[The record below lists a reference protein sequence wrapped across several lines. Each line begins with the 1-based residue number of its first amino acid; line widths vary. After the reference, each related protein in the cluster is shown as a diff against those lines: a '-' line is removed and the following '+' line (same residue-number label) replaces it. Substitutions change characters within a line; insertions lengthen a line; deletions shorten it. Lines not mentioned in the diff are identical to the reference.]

1 MFIQVNCQF
10 CLWFINIYIASS
22 PLQGILEVKRMA
34 NTGHL
39 KLLIIAIMAMALL
52 FSLGEAMN
60 LCHTFDSCEPKGS
73 CQKYCKAGGFAGGNC
88 TPPNICCCYY

>member
-1 MFIQVNCQF
+1 LYVVYSSHNAV
-10 CLWFINIYIASS
+10 YIASS

-52 FSLGEAMN
+52 FSLG
-60 LCHTFDSCEPKGS
+60 K
-73 CQKYCKAGGFAGGNC
+73 
-88 TPPNICCCYY
+88 

>member
-1 MFIQVNCQF
+1 VILYIYTEGELYVVYSSHNAV
-10 CLWFINIYIASS
+10 YIASS

-52 FSLGEAMN
+52 FSLG
-60 LCHTFDSCEPKGS
+60 K
-73 CQKYCKAGGFAGGNC
+73 
-88 TPPNICCCYY
+88 